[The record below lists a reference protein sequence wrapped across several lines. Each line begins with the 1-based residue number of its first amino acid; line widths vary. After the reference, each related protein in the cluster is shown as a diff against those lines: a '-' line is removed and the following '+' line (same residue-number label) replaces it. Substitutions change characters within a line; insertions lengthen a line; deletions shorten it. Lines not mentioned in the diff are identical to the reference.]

1 MTLFQESRPGR
12 TFENFEKANK
22 RFFSHLNGDIEINTE
37 RSLQRTIYSDKLG
50 GFACDILCL
59 DFSILVPT
67 HSCLV
72 VYRILAASPQG
83 NCVPREVVLNCLLT
97 KSFINKNVFLCVA
110 VLFADGHAN
119 VEVQLITK
127 KYAEKGSSVS
137 FFCNHNV
144 DLDILY
150 KVMATSFLYW
160 RPTGTFWSKQWCDF
174 AEAWR

>member
-1 MTLFQESRPGR
+1 MRYPLSGFFYSC
-12 TFENFEKANK
+12 ANS
-22 RFFSHLNGDIEINTE
+22 FM
-37 RSLQRTIYSDKLG
+37 
-50 GFACDILCL
+50 
-59 DFSILVPT
+59 
-67 HSCLV
+67 SCL
-72 VYRILAASPQG
+72 ASSQRRHKR
-83 NCVPREVVLNCLLT
+83 NCVPREVALNCLLM

-150 KVMATSFLYW
+150 KVMATSSLYY
-160 RPTGTFWSKQWCDF
+160 RPLWTFWLKFCGDF
-174 AEAWR
+174 SEAWWWLHNFNMHCFRTKIRSENCALMRLYGM